1 MTPPD
6 LRFRGRLPTGDD
18 HELFFAE
25 FGQAEG
31 LAVLH
36 LHGGPGSGANPGD
49 ADLFDLKRM
58 RLILFDQRGTGDS
71 TPAGDVTYNDTAHL
85 LEDIERL
92 RRHLGIDRWLIY
104 GGSWGGTLA
113 LEYAK
118 AHPQRVLGLVLRAP
132 FLARASDLDWFIGRE
147 GAARTF
153 PDDYATLRHALSAAD
168 DDDLVPRM
176 HQWLFDA
183 HTPATALARVCTA
196 WSNWE
201 RALMG
206 VEPRPMPADGPPDA
220 ALLQRQRIHVH
231 YCRHGFF
238 LGPDGVLPGV
248 ERIAHLPCRVV
259 HGEQDRV
266 CLPCASHELI
276 ARCPDWQLVNVAD
289 AGHGLDHPGLRQAVR
304 DGLLAIAAATGTADF
319 QSASGDR

>member
-1 MTPPD
+1 MTSPD
-6 LRFRGRLPTGDD
+6 PTAHPGLRLKSRLPTGDD
-18 HELFFAE
+18 HDLFFAE

-31 LAVLH
+31 LEVLH

-49 ADLFDLKRM
+49 ANLFDLKRM

-71 TPAGDVTYNDTAHL
+71 TPAGSVTHNETAHL
-85 LEDIERL
+85 LGDIERL

-104 GGSWGGTLA
+104 GGSWGATLA

-132 FLARASDLDWFIGRE
+132 FLARASDLDWFIGPD
-147 GAARTF
+147 GAARAF
-153 PDDYATLRHALSAAD
+153 ADAYARLRHTLSAAD
-168 DDDLVPRM
+168 DDDLVQCM
-176 HQWLFDA
+176 HQWLFDTQ
-183 HTPATALARVCTA
+183 TPADTLAHVCTA

-206 VEPRPMPADGPPDA
+206 LEPRPIPQNGPPDA

-238 LGPDGVLPGV
+238 LGSEGVLPGF
-248 ERIAHLPCRVV
+248 ERIAHLPCRVI
-259 HGEQDRV
+259 HGEQDLV
-266 CLPCASHELI
+266 CLPSASRELI
-276 ARCPDWQLVNVAD
+276 VRCPDWRLVRVAD
-289 AGHGLDHPGLRQAVR
+289 AGHALDHPGLRQAVR
-304 DGLLAIAAATGTADF
+304 EGMLAIAGATGCC
-319 QSASGDR
+319 